1 MPPQKISTINNSEN
15 GASSFLQKEPSKEFL
30 GMEEKKSAVVEKG
43 GSPKNKLDKLGNTLS
58 KNPFEM
64 FTRQR
69 EMAQI
74 PIIIPKPIDNKPTHI
89 QELIKN
95 RYLDYPIKALRT
107 YRGDVE
113 ESIQN
118 KKTSIVSIAIAQQ
131 KHREEEEN
139 EKTAAKREVP
149 QNAVAIVLSAILVIT
164 GIGSLFIFLYAKY
177 EQERAVVTLYE
188 RTIIPADASEH
199 LVLASQTREETIA
212 TIRERVAATEE
223 KIGSIVYFNF
233 FEKETGVSVSL
244 KATTLLSFISPSI
257 PPYLE
262 RSFEK
267 DYMFGLYVSAQ
278 NEPFLILKTNSFETA
293 FSGMLSWEDTIIDEL
308 GNLFIKDTTL
318 LAETDKKGNFKDR
331 IIKNKDARIVK
342 DVNGNTVLL
351 YSFLDKETILI
362 TTQEE
367 VFVEIFRRYLNS
379 KLVR

>member
-15 GASSFLQKEPSKEFL
+15 GAISFLQKEPSKEFL

-43 GSPKNKLDKLGNTLS
+43 GSPKNKLDKLENTLS

-74 PIIIPKPIDNKPTHI
+74 PTIIPKPIDNKPSRI
-89 QELIKN
+89 QELIKSK
-95 RYLDYPIKALRT
+95 YLDYPIKALRT

-131 KHREEEEN
+131 KHREKGN
-139 EKTAAKREVP
+139 EKTAAKRDVP
-149 QNAVAIVLSAILVIT
+149 QNAIAVILSTILVIT

-188 RTIIPADASEH
+188 RTIIPADASEQ

-223 KIGSIVYFNF
+223 KIGSIVHFNF
-233 FEKETGVSVSL
+233 FEKETGASVSL
-244 KATTLLSFISPSI
+244 KAGTLLSFVSPSI

-278 NEPFLILKTNSFETA
+278 NEPFLILKTNSYETA

-308 GNLFIKDTTL
+308 GPLFIKDTTL
-318 LAETDKKGNFKDR
+318 LAETDKKGSFKDR
-331 IIKNKDARIVK
+331 IIKNKDARIIK

-367 VFVEIFRRYLNS
+367 VFVEIFGRYLNS